1 MSPEGPDPC
10 AWPMGLGSRG
20 GQKPGFAFALRCP
33 CSVGNDFSAW
43 LSHLSP
49 PCRKGSLLA
58 ISSQK
63 GEQKGHDFSGA
74 GQVIQIHLREA
85 VYPAVFAQEAPGAS
99 RTRMAPSGKDQR
111 ARGWEQ

>member
-1 MSPEGPDPC
+1 MTSQPGQAVCPLPVEKGPFFAIASP
-10 AWPMGLGSRG
+10 
-20 GQKPGFAFALRCP
+20 
-33 CSVGNDFSAW
+33 
-43 LSHLSP
+43 
-49 PCRKGSLLA
+49 
-58 ISSQK
+58 K

-99 RTRMAPSGKDQR
+99 CTRMAPSGKDQR